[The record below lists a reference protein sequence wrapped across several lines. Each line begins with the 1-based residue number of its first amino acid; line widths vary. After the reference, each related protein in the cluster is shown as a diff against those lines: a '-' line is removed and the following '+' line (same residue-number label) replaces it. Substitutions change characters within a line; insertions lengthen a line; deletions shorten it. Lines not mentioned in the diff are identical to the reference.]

1 MTPCRE
7 CGQTV
12 SENAWSCPHCG
23 APQPARAEWTGWGYE
38 YKSPVVIA
46 GLPLIHI
53 SFKYRA
59 NRVPVVA
66 KGIIAIGQFGCG
78 IVTIAQFGVGV
89 FTVAQ
94 AAVAG
99 FALAQAAIAYS
110 LVAQIGLYLHEGRGQ
125 IVVSLAHLLGFG
137 GR

>member
-7 CGQTV
+7 CGHSV
-12 SENAWSCPHCG
+12 SENAWSCPQCG
-23 APQPARAEWTGWGYE
+23 APQPARAEWNGWGYE

-94 AAVAG
+94 VAVAG
-99 FALAQAAIAYS
+99 YALAQAAVAYS
-110 LVAQIGLYLHEGRGQ
+110 LVAQIGLYLHEGHGQ
-125 IVVSLAHLLGFG
+125 VVANLGHLLGFG
-137 GR
+137 R